1 MERSVARLA
10 LPPIDGNVVL
20 ELIKRFVQIDKR
32 WIPTPLGYSLYLRPT
47 VIASRPALGLGAS
60 DHAILCIFGC
70 PCRPYFSRP
79 ISLLAVSDAVRA
91 WPGGTGGH
99 KIACNYS
106 PTFLPHREATA
117 QGYDQVLWLFGE
129 DRKVTEAGVMNVM
142 IVVKRPDGDGLDVI
156 TPPLDG
162 MILPGVT
169 RASCLELVADP
180 SFQAFSVGMQL
191 HPAERAVTLDD
202 LERWSAAGELL
213 EFLCVGTAVIVLAA
227 HNVGFDGRV
236 VVRVPTYPDDPN
248 GLGPVGRAL
257 RAKILAVQEGREEYE
272 GWGVVCE

>member
-1 MERSVARLA
+1 M
-10 LPPIDGNVVL
+10 
-20 ELIKRFVQIDKR
+20 
-32 WIPTPLGYSLYLRPT
+32 
-47 VIASRPALGLGAS
+47 
-60 DHAILCIFGC
+60 
-70 PCRPYFSRP
+70 
-79 ISLLAVSDAVRA
+79 
-91 WPGGTGGH
+91 
-99 KIACNYS
+99 
-106 PTFLPHREATA
+106 
-117 QGYDQVLWLFGE
+117 
-129 DRKVTEAGVMNVM
+129 
-142 IVVKRPDGDGLDVI
+142 I